1 MAVAVLMFAPGAL
14 AQDTPKRM
22 EVVARV
28 GPWPV
33 ISQMIGYRG
42 RLWFANS
49 VKGVNHNSADLW
61 SLDPKTREV
70 RYERHL
76 FSQDVGDPLIYKGL
90 LYWPYEDTRSTLGWG
105 GIDVTNGEDWRF
117 LPVPSAQIFHI
128 HALAEWEGDLLAVSS
143 AWRMGLQRSRD
154 DGLTWRPLYDHP
166 TPKGR
171 VSRMTAFVTVDR
183 QGIGRL
189 RESDYTRL
197 IRWDGEKVHDVLDWG
212 QGVHFHGLTAH
223 GVAAYLIRTEK
234 IGSTV
239 WTVEGEVVR
248 RFSPPKYGWNVQDM
262 TSDGERLWAATR
274 TETGGELWSSKYGIS
289 WTMEAS
295 FEGGTPD
302 NVAAADGAVY
312 VGGTGK
318 DGRGILWALM
328 LENQAG
334 AFSGTPP
341 ALPPEPSPGENGAE
355 LADLGRELDVALK
368 EQENFRNHG
377 RGTLRELVFRIARAG
392 PPPGFLAQRLSAQM
406 PDWQA
411 PVLGGQ
417 FHRARA
423 RPRPLDPALGHGARQ
438 IGSGAGRLSHAAL
451 DRACP
456 WLGEIFRPA
465 PDGAVGR
472 HPDRSERRRDGGNA
486 DLAARQRAGSA
497 LGDGRSGRHALRPHG
512 TTLRL
517 RQGRLARV
525 VVDPVSGRHFP
536 AVENR
541 RPFSLVPANEKAHI
555 AVQQHSSE
563 GCAER
568 R

>member
-1 MAVAVLMFAPGAL
+1 MSAQASYASRFAAFAVAAVVLMCAPGAL
-14 AQDTPKRM
+14 AQETPKRM

-61 SLDPKTREV
+61 SLDPKTGEV

-76 FSQDVGDPLIYKGL
+76 FSQDVGAPLIYKGL

-117 LPVPSAQIFHI
+117 LPVPSAQIFHV
-128 HALAEWEGDLLAVSS
+128 HALVEWEGDLLAVSS

-154 DGLTWRPLYDHP
+154 DGLTWQPLYDHP

-262 TSDGERLWAATR
+262 TSDGERLWAVTR
-274 TETGGELWSSKYGIS
+274 TETGGELWSSRYGIS
-289 WTMEAS
+289 WTMEAR

-318 DGRGILWALM
+318 DGRGILWAHMPESL
-328 LENQAG
+328 AG

-341 ALPPEPSPGENGAE
+341 ALPPEPSPVKNGAE
-355 LADLGRELDVALK
+355 LADLGRELDAALK
-368 EQENFRNHG
+368 FQENFHNHG
-377 RGTLRELVFRIARAG
+377 RETLRELVFRIARAG
-392 PPPGFLAQRLSAQM
+392 PPPGFLAQRLNAEM

-417 FHRARA
+417 FTVPARDLGRWILLWGMGLA
-423 RPRPLDPALGHGARQ
+423 KSGQVPTDYLMRPWTVPAHGSEKYFDPLLMALWAVVQTGQNDDETVGTLISRLDNAQDPL
-438 IGSGAGRLSHAAL
+438 
-451 DRACP
+451 
-456 WLGEIFRPA
+456 WVTGEV
-465 PDGAVGR
+465 VGT
-472 HPDRSERRRDGGNA
+472 
-486 DLAARQRAGSA
+486 LSA
-497 LGDGRSGRHALRPHG
+497 LTGKRFGYDKAAWRGWWS
-512 TTLRL
+512 
-517 RQGRLARV
+517 
-525 VVDPVSGRHFP
+525 
-536 AVENR
+536 NR
-541 RPFSLVPANEKAHI
+541 
-555 AVQQHSSE
+555 
-563 GCAER
+563 
-568 R
+568 

>member
-1 MAVAVLMFAPGAL
+1 
-14 AQDTPKRM
+14 
-22 EVVARV
+22 
-28 GPWPV
+28 
-33 ISQMIGYRG
+33 MIGYRG
-42 RLWFANS
+42 RVWFANS

-117 LPVPSAQIFHI
+117 LPVPSATIFHV

-154 DGLTWRPLYDHP
+154 DGLTWQPLYDHP

-171 VSRMTAFVTVDR
+171 VSRMTSFVTVDR

-262 TSDGERLWAATR
+262 TSDGETLWAATR

-289 WTMEAS
+289 WTMEAT

-328 LENQAG
+328 PESPAG

-355 LADLGRELDVALK
+355 LETLGRELDAALK
-368 EQENFRNHG
+368 VQENFRNHG

-392 PPPGFLAQRLSAQM
+392 PPPGFLAQRLNAEM

-417 FHRARA
+417 FTVPARDLGRWILLWGMGLA
-423 RPRPLDPALGHGARQ
+423 KSGQVPTDYLMRPWTVPAHGSEKYFDPLLMALWAVTQTGQNDDETVGTLISRLDNAQDPL
-438 IGSGAGRLSHAAL
+438 
-451 DRACP
+451 
-456 WLGEIFRPA
+456 WVTGEV
-465 PDGAVGR
+465 VGT
-472 HPDRSERRRDGGNA
+472 
-486 DLAARQRAGSA
+486 LSA
-497 LGDGRSGRHALRPHG
+497 LTGKRFGYDKDAWRGWWS
-512 TTLRL
+512 
-517 RQGRLARV
+517 
-525 VVDPVSGRHFP
+525 
-536 AVENR
+536 NR
-541 RPFSLVPANEKAHI
+541 
-555 AVQQHSSE
+555 
-563 GCAER
+563 
-568 R
+568 